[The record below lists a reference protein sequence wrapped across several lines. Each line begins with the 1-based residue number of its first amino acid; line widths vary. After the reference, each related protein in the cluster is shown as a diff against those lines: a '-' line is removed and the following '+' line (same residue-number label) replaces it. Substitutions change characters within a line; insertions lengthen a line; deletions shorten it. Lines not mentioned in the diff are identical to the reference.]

1 MLNFQ
6 LARSSLHE
14 VTDTLYCWFFVWA
27 DSRLLL
33 SIQNGFDGDLVSGD
47 ESDQDGLEESP
58 LPKKPSVQQR
68 NLNQVVLNF
77 SNSPFYILIK
87 LN

>member
-1 MLNFQ
+1 
-6 LARSSLHE
+6 
-14 VTDTLYCWFFVWA
+14 VGA

-58 LPKKPSVQQR
+58 VKKKPLVQQR
-68 NLNQVVLNF
+68 NSNQVVVNP
-77 SNSPFYILIK
+77 SNPISLH
-87 LN
+87 LDQTQSM